1 MGHREYWLGVYCD
14 GYLLEHVR
22 KAPAGPAAAGTAG
35 LAGATSSGA
44 VCVPM
49 CMRTGAGTMLAA
61 RAHTTKRDAVLAQAI
76 AVAPGGG
83 LQGGL
88 ELWCGHILARATHR
102 TGNMVVV
109 WLEGL
114 CQADIRCPA
123 AHMHGGNANALE
135 HLQRPVDAS
144 AIAAWRCGL
153 GATGGRRGGGPLGD
167 MGPLKWLIGLLQDA

>member
-1 MGHREYWLGVYCD
+1 
-14 GYLLEHVR
+14 
-22 KAPAGPAAAGTAG
+22 
-35 LAGATSSGA
+35 
-44 VCVPM
+44 
-49 CMRTGAGTMLAA
+49 MRTGAGTMLAA

-76 AVAPGGG
+76 AVVPGGG

>member
-1 MGHREYWLGVYCD
+1 
-14 GYLLEHVR
+14 
-22 KAPAGPAAAGTAG
+22 
-35 LAGATSSGA
+35 
-44 VCVPM
+44 
-49 CMRTGAGTMLAA
+49 MRTGAGTMLAA

-76 AVAPGGG
+76 AVVPGGG

-88 ELWCGHILARATHR
+88 DLWCGHILARATHR